1 MTTTC
6 SAPGK
11 IYLFGEHAVVYGN
24 RAIAS
29 AIDLRTTATVTE
41 SNKTT
46 IVSSLGTTGID
57 YAVHPYISRCIESL
71 AVPAVSIRID
81 SEIPVG
87 SGLGS
92 SAAAVIATL
101 GALNCEFDLGMD
113 STALAEMG
121 HRIEQD
127 VQGAASP
134 TDTLVSTVGGTV
146 MITPGVST
154 SRLRLIE
161 CGIVIGDTEEFSS
174 TKELVENVRILHERY
189 PAVMNSIF
197 DTIDHLSE
205 IGVAMIERRDYQSV
219 GELMNI
225 DHGLLDAIGVGS
237 AKLSRLVLTGFPD
250 VRIVGSARLSRF
262 VYAARDAGA
271 WSAKITGAGGG
282 GCIVALASDAD
293 VAAVAS
299 AINDAGGHA
308 IATKA
313 SRDGM
318 MIAD

>member
-189 PAVMNSIF
+189 PAVMNLIF

-237 AKLSRLVLTGFPD
+237 AKLSRL
-250 VRIVGSARLSRF
+250 

>member
-1 MTTTC
+1 MTSTC

-11 IYLFGEHAVVYGN
+11 IYLFGEHAVVYGK

-29 AIDLRTTATVTE
+29 AINLRTTVTVVE
-41 SNKTT
+41 SDQTT
-46 IVSSLGTTGID
+46 IASPLGTTCID
-57 YAVHPYISRCIESL
+57 YVVHPYISRCIESL
-71 AVPAVSIRID
+71 IVPAVSIKID

-101 GALNCEFDLGMD
+101 GALNAEFDLGMD
-113 STALAEMG
+113 STALAEVG
-121 HRIEQD
+121 HRIERD

-134 TDTLVSTVGGTV
+134 TDTAVSTMGGTV
-146 MITPGVST
+146 AITPGVSS

-189 PAVMNSIF
+189 PAVMDSIF
-197 DTIDHLSE
+197 GTINHLSE
-205 IGVAMIERRDYQSV
+205 IGVNMIERRDYQSV

-237 AKLSRLVLTGFPD
+237 AKLSALVYT
-250 VRIVGSARLSRF
+250 
-262 VYAARDAGA
+262 ARDAGA
-271 WSAKITGAGGG
+271 YGAKITGAGGG

-293 VAAVAS
+293 AGAVAS
-299 AINDAGGHA
+299 AINDAGGRA

-313 SRDGM
+313 SRDGI
-318 MIAD
+318 MIFD